1 MAKIISFSIVILV
14 GFMVCCPVAVLHEAD
29 AAETQGQ
36 SAAGTIVSSFSVAF
50 QTVEPQGIEF
60 LNNYLYIS
68 RGEDPY
74 RKIYQYD
81 TQGNLVQVIS
91 TSNGCPRELAWDG
104 AYFWHPDTCF
114 HRILK
119 IDGLG
124 NTIQSFA
131 SPYAS
136 PCAIAWDGTDL
147 WLSFAG
153 QGNKIFRMDT
163 SGNLTGDSITTPTAD
178 YPSGLVFVGGY
189 FWVSGYTDEKIYQ
202 VDMAGNILSL
212 FDAPGTQPAGLAFDG
227 KYLWHTDIGTDR
239 VYQIEIYTGPP
250 FIVTDRDTV
259 MVPEGSTATFKVK
272 ISEPPSSFLNVSV
285 QVIGGDTDI
294 AVQSG
299 SNLTFTPS
307 NWNTYRTVTLVAADG
322 DDPKGRATIRI
333 SAEGISDK
341 EIMAIEADNDLTCI
355 PGVVTTLPIA
365 SGILPYVGQG
375 FEHDGNHLWLPTVH
389 PDSKVYK
396 IDPFTGSIVDSY
408 GQDHYQPG
416 ISNVHALAFD
426 RSRGYLYNYVYPYGP
441 FYLVDTLT
449 LQQIPNSSFAAP
461 ANWIHDIALDPLNQV
476 LWVMTGDSIGSN
488 YRIYK
493 LNSSNGSV
501 EGSFTSP
508 ANAANP
514 IGLAWDGTNLWV
526 SESSSQSLYRV
537 NPGQAL
543 IDGNCDNSVLSL
555 YRLPEMNLPV
565 ARLAWDG
572 RYLWT
577 MSTTQGL
584 FYKID
589 PCSPLTGSLQVTISP
604 EGAIDAGARWRIDGG
619 VWQVSGYTQSVPV
632 GEHTLEFSD
641 LSGWVKPGNQVMTI
655 SGGQMINLSGTYT
668 PQETGSLQV
677 TISPQEAIDAGA
689 KWRVDEG
696 AWHDSGYIQQLPVG
710 QHTVDFNNARGCMK
724 PNNRTVTISN
734 GQTTHVTGT
743 YLDCTPGALMVN
755 IYPQAAID
763 AGARWRRV
771 GTSTWLDS
779 GVLETMI
786 PLGQHTVE
794 FSDVPGWVKPTNQWV
809 TATFG
814 QTATASGTYVLCSAS
829 FIVVISPQEVINAGA
844 KWRRVGTGTWLDSG
858 YTETGIPCGGERTV
872 EFNDIPG
879 WMKPPNQ
886 SVTISDGQTA
896 TVVGN
901 FDAKPVS
908 FPFFDDFSTDQGW
921 SGYELGGWERGPV
934 LKGHAE
940 RGYSDPALD
949 HSLNEDNFVLG
960 FAIGGNYPNGISE
973 TKWIISPPIDC
984 TGQEQVFLKFW
995 RYLDVQG
1002 NKVDHA
1008 AIYVSKDGTEFYRV
1022 WENPRSFVCDSH
1034 WVRKVYDISA
1044 IAANQATVYIAFGMG
1059 PTNSS
1064 GQFSGWNI
1072 DDVEV
1077 TSWYSISGFVRDRA
1091 GTPIP
1096 DVEVC
1101 FTDEFAYQI
1110 RPCVVSDEYG
1120 YYVQYGFEPYSLTKS
1135 YVYIVPS
1142 GHEFYF
1148 SPFKKKVK
1156 VINADIKV
1164 NFRAFSPIRQL
1175 GGE

>member
-1 MAKIISFSIVILV
+1 
-14 GFMVCCPVAVLHEAD
+14 
-29 AAETQGQ
+29 
-36 SAAGTIVSSFSVAF
+36 
-50 QTVEPQGIEF
+50 
-60 LNNYLYIS
+60 
-68 RGEDPY
+68 
-74 RKIYQYD
+74 
-81 TQGNLVQVIS
+81 
-91 TSNGCPRELAWDG
+91 
-104 AYFWHPDTCF
+104 
-114 HRILK
+114 
-119 IDGLG
+119 
-124 NTIQSFA
+124 
-131 SPYAS
+131 
-136 PCAIAWDGTDL
+136 
-147 WLSFAG
+147 
-153 QGNKIFRMDT
+153 
-163 SGNLTGDSITTPTAD
+163 
-178 YPSGLVFVGGY
+178 
-189 FWVSGYTDEKIYQ
+189 
-202 VDMAGNILSL
+202 
-212 FDAPGTQPAGLAFDG
+212 
-227 KYLWHTDIGTDR
+227 
-239 VYQIEIYTGPP
+239 
-250 FIVTDRDTV
+250 
-259 MVPEGSTATFKVK
+259 
-272 ISEPPSSFLNVSV
+272 
-285 QVIGGDTDI
+285 
-294 AVQSG
+294 
-299 SNLTFTPS
+299 
-307 NWNTYRTVTLVAADG
+307 
-322 DDPKGRATIRI
+322 
-333 SAEGISDK
+333 
-341 EIMAIEADNDLTCI
+341 
-355 PGVVTTLPIA
+355 
-365 SGILPYVGQG
+365 
-375 FEHDGNHLWLPTVH
+375 
-389 PDSKVYK
+389 
-396 IDPFTGSIVDSY
+396 
-408 GQDHYQPG
+408 
-416 ISNVHALAFD
+416 
-426 RSRGYLYNYVYPYGP
+426 
-441 FYLVDTLT
+441 
-449 LQQIPNSSFAAP
+449 
-461 ANWIHDIALDPLNQV
+461 
-476 LWVMTGDSIGSN
+476 
-488 YRIYK
+488 
-493 LNSSNGSV
+493 
-501 EGSFTSP
+501 
-508 ANAANP
+508 
-514 IGLAWDGTNLWV
+514 
-526 SESSSQSLYRV
+526 
-537 NPGQAL
+537 
-543 IDGNCDNSVLSL
+543 
-555 YRLPEMNLPV
+555 
-565 ARLAWDG
+565 
-572 RYLWT
+572 
-577 MSTTQGL
+577 
-584 FYKID
+584 
-589 PCSPLTGSLQVTISP
+589 
-604 EGAIDAGARWRIDGG
+604 
-619 VWQVSGYTQSVPV
+619 
-632 GEHTLEFSD
+632 
-641 LSGWVKPGNQVMTI
+641 
-655 SGGQMINLSGTYT
+655 
-668 PQETGSLQV
+668 
-677 TISPQEAIDAGA
+677 
-689 KWRVDEG
+689 
-696 AWHDSGYIQQLPVG
+696 
-710 QHTVDFNNARGCMK
+710 
-724 PNNRTVTISN
+724 
-734 GQTTHVTGT
+734 
-743 YLDCTPGALMVN
+743 
-755 IYPQAAID
+755 
-763 AGARWRRV
+763 
-771 GTSTWLDS
+771 
-779 GVLETMI
+779 MI

-814 QTATASGTYVLCSAS
+814 QTATASGAYVLCSAS
-829 FIVVISPQEVINAGA
+829 LIVTISPQEVINAGA

-858 YTETGIPCGGERTV
+858 YTETGIPSGGEQTV

-1142 GHEFYF
+1142 GPEFYF
-1148 SPFKKKVK
+1148 SPFRKKVK